1 LSTATIILPMTITL
15 DAESEKL
22 VLRELELGHAAEPAE
37 VVARALAAHA
47 LAQDWTEEDRSW
59 LNERLRRSS
68 AQISRGEGLT
78 PEAARHQLADWK
90 AGIAKAS

>member
-1 LSTATIILPMTITL
+1 MTLTL

-22 VLRELELGHAAEPAE
+22 VRREMELGHARAPEE

-47 LAQDWTEEDRSW
+47 MASDWSEEDRTW

-78 PEAARHQLADWK
+78 PEEARRQLATWK
-90 AGIAKAS
+90 AELANAG